1 MWTFLC
7 LLSCFLFPLGLPSHL
22 SLDPRL
28 PVVGNTHCRQ
38 LSRKG
43 EDLSV
48 PLTGEGVM
56 IYGTVSQTLCAYESP
71 TGLGKKQILL
81 QEVEGGA

>member
-1 MWTFLC
+1 M
-7 LLSCFLFPLGLPSHL
+7 
-22 SLDPRL
+22 
-28 PVVGNTHCRQ
+28 
-38 LSRKG
+38 
-43 EDLSV
+43 LSV

-56 IYGTVSQTLCAYESP
+56 IYGTVSQTLCVYESP